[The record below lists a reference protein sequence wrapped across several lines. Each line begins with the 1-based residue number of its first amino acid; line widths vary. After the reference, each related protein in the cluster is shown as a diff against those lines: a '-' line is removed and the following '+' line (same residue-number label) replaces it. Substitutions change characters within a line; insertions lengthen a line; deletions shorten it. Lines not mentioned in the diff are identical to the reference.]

1 MQRKELSKSQKKD
14 MQYPLNSSTLCTSC
28 SSSQAAITDPES
40 GETICGTCGMVITDK
55 IEDTIHPEQRM
66 HTFEVGNKKARTG
79 APSSLARHDRG
90 LTTVIGRSDKDASGQ
105 KIDSSTRST
114 FERLRTWESRI
125 QVNSSTD
132 RNLSK
137 AFSQLHLLKDKL
149 GLSNAI
155 VEKTAYIYRK
165 AEEKKLAKGRSI
177 IAILASALYIACRET
192 ETSRTIKDIAMES
205 NIKSKE
211 IARNYRL
218 LISELDIRVPIAD
231 PLKYTA
237 KIANTAKLS
246 EKTKRYA
253 FDTMNEV
260 IKKEIPAGKHP
271 SSLAAT
277 VLYLACKKSGERISQ
292 DNLAHAA
299 GITGVTIRARLK
311 ELTRSIQ
318 LN

>member
-1 MQRKELSKSQKKD
+1 
-14 MQYPLNSSTLCTSC
+14 
-28 SSSQAAITDPES
+28 
-40 GETICGTCGMVITDK
+40 MVIFDK
-55 IEDTIHPEQRM
+55 IEDTIHPERRM
-66 HTFEVGNKKARTG
+66 HTFEDVDKRARTG
-79 APSSLARHDRG
+79 APSSLARHDMG
-90 LTTVIGRSDKDASGQ
+90 LSTIIGRSDNDANGQ
-105 KIDSSTRST
+105 KIVSSTRST
-114 FERLRTWESRI
+114 IERLRTWDSRI

-149 GLSNAI
+149 GLSDAI
-155 VEKTAYIYRK
+155 VEKTAYVYRK

-177 IAILASALYIACRET
+177 IAILGSALYIACRDT
-192 ETSRTIKDIAMES
+192 ETSRTIKDIALAS
-205 NIKSKE
+205 NIKPKD
-211 IARNYRL
+211 IARNYRV
-218 LISELDIRVPIAD
+218 LIRELDINVPMAD

-237 KIANTAKLS
+237 KIANTAKLG
-246 EKTKRYA
+246 EITKRHA
-253 FDTMNEV
+253 FNTMNEV

-271 SSLAAT
+271 ASLAAT

-311 ELTRSIQ
+311 ELTRA

>member
-1 MQRKELSKSQKKD
+1 MQD
-14 MQYPLNSSTLCTSC
+14 PLYSSTTICTSC
-28 SSSQAAITDPES
+28 SNSQAAITDPES
-40 GETICGTCGMVITDK
+40 GETICGNCGVVITDK
-55 IEDTIHPEQRM
+55 TEDIIIHQEG
-66 HTFEVGNKKARTG
+66 HAATFEEANKKARTG

-90 LTTVIGRSDKDASGQ
+90 LATIIGTSDRDATGQ
-105 KIDSSTRST
+105 KIANSTRST
-114 FERLRTWESRI
+114 FERLRIWDSRI
-125 QVNSSTD
+125 RVSSSTD

-137 AFSQLHLLKDKL
+137 AFSELHLLKDKL
-149 GLSNAI
+149 GLSDAI

-177 IAILASALYIACRET
+177 IAMLASALYIACRET
-192 ETSRTIKDIAMES
+192 ETSRTIKNIAMAS
-205 NIKSKE
+205 NIKPKD
-211 IARNYRL
+211 IARNYRV

-246 EKTKRYA
+246 EKTKRHA
-253 FDTMNEV
+253 FNTMNEV

-271 SSLAAT
+271 ASLAAT
-277 VLYLACKKSGERISQ
+277 VLYVACKKTGEHISQ
-292 DNLAHAA
+292 DNLAEAA

-311 ELTRSIQ
+311 ELTRSLE

>member
-1 MQRKELSKSQKKD
+1 VQRKELSKSQKLD
-14 MQYPLNSSTLCTSC
+14 MQYPFHSSRICTNC
-28 SSSQAAITDPES
+28 SSYQTAITDPES
-40 GETICGTCGMVITDK
+40 GEIICSNCGMIISDK
-55 IEDTIHPEQRM
+55 IEDTIHPERRM
-66 HTFEVGNKKARTG
+66 HTFEDVDKRARIG
-79 APSSLARHDRG
+79 APSSLARHDMG
-90 LTTVIGRSDKDASGQ
+90 LSTTIGRSDNDANGQ
-105 KIDSSTRST
+105 KIVSSTRST
-114 FERLRTWESRI
+114 FERLRTWDSRI

-149 GLSNAI
+149 GLSDAI

-177 IAILASALYIACRET
+177 IAILASALYIACRDT
-192 ETSRTIKDIAMES
+192 ETSRTIKDIALAS
-205 NIKSKE
+205 NIKPKD
-211 IARNYRL
+211 IARNYRV
-218 LISELDIRVPIAD
+218 LIRELDISVPIAD

-246 EKTKRYA
+246 EITKRHA

-271 SSLAAT
+271 ASLAAT

-311 ELTRSIQ
+311 ELTRSFE

>member
-1 MQRKELSKSQKKD
+1 
-14 MQYPLNSSTLCTSC
+14 MQYPLYSSSTTICTGC

-40 GETICGTCGMVITDK
+40 GEIICSNCGIVITDK
-55 IEDTIHPEQRM
+55 TEDIIHQEGRVS
-66 HTFEVGNKKARTG
+66 TFEESNKKARTG

-90 LTTVIGRSDKDASGQ
+90 LATIIGTIDKDANGQ
-105 KIDSSTRST
+105 KIVNSTHYT
-114 FERLRTWESRI
+114 FERLRIWDSRI

-132 RNLSK
+132 RNLLK
-137 AFSQLHLLKDKL
+137 AFSELHLLKDKL
-149 GLSNAI
+149 GLSDAI

-177 IAILASALYIACRET
+177 IAMLASALYIACRET
-192 ETSRTIKDIAMES
+192 ETFRTIKDIAMAS
-205 NIKSKE
+205 NIKSKD

-218 LISELDIRVPIAD
+218 LISELDIKVPIAD

-253 FDTMNEV
+253 FNTMNEV
-260 IKKEIPAGKHP
+260 VKKEIPAGKRP
-271 SSLAAT
+271 ASLAAT
-277 VLYLACKKSGERISQ
+277 VLYVACKKTGEHISQ
-292 DNLAHAA
+292 DNLAEAA

-311 ELTRSIQ
+311 ELTRSLE

>member
-1 MQRKELSKSQKKD
+1 
-14 MQYPLNSSTLCTSC
+14 MQYPFHSSRICTNC
-28 SSSQAAITDPES
+28 SSYQTAITDPES
-40 GETICGTCGMVITDK
+40 GEIICSNCGMIISDK
-55 IEDTIHPEQRM
+55 IEDTIHPERRM
-66 HTFEVGNKKARTG
+66 HTFEDVDKRARTG
-79 APSSLARHDRG
+79 APSSLARHDMG
-90 LTTVIGRSDKDASGQ
+90 LSTTIGRSDNDANGQ
-105 KIDSSTRST
+105 KIVSSTRST
-114 FERLRTWESRI
+114 FERLRTWDSRI

-149 GLSNAI
+149 GLSDVI

-177 IAILASALYIACRET
+177 IAILASALYIACRDT
-192 ETSRTIKDIAMES
+192 ETSRTIKDIALAS
-205 NIKSKE
+205 NIKPKD
-211 IARNYRL
+211 IARNYRV
-218 LISELDIRVPIAD
+218 LIRELDISVPIAD

-246 EKTKRYA
+246 EITKRHA

-260 IKKEIPAGKHP
+260 IKREIPAGKHP
-271 SSLAAT
+271 ASLAAT

-292 DNLAHAA
+292 DYLAHAA

-311 ELTRSIQ
+311 ELTRSFE

>member
-14 MQYPLNSSTLCTSC
+14 MQHPIHSSRICTNC
-28 SSSQAAITDPES
+28 SSYQAAITDPNS
-40 GETICGTCGMVITDK
+40 GEIVCSDCGMVISEK
-55 IEDTIHPEQRM
+55 IEDNIHLERRM
-66 HTFEVGNKKARTG
+66 HTLEDVDKIARTG
-79 APSSLARHDRG
+79 APSSLARHDMG
-90 LTTVIGRSDKDASGQ
+90 LSTVIGRSDNDASGQ

-114 FERLRTWESRI
+114 FERLRTWDSRI
-125 QVNSSTD
+125 LVNSSTD

-149 GLSNAI
+149 GLSDAV

-177 IAILASALYIACRET
+177 IAILASALYIACRDT
-192 ETSRTIKDIAMES
+192 ETSRTIKDIALAS
-205 NIKSKE
+205 DIKPKD
-211 IARNYRL
+211 IARNYRV
-218 LISELDIRVPIAD
+218 LIRELDISVPIAD

-237 KIANTAKLS
+237 KIANTAKLG
-246 EKTKRYA
+246 EITKRHA
-253 FDTMNEV
+253 FNTMNEV

-271 SSLAAT
+271 ASLAAT

-292 DNLAHAA
+292 ENLAHAA

-311 ELTRSIQ
+311 ELTRSIE

>member
-1 MQRKELSKSQKKD
+1 
-14 MQYPLNSSTLCTSC
+14 
-28 SSSQAAITDPES
+28 
-40 GETICGTCGMVITDK
+40 MVISDK
-55 IEDTIHPEQRM
+55 TEDIIHQEGRAS
-66 HTFEVGNKKARTG
+66 TFEEANKKARTG

-90 LTTVIGRSDKDASGQ
+90 LATIIGRSDKDASGQ
-105 KIDSSTRST
+105 KIVNSTRST
-114 FERLRTWESRI
+114 FERLRTWDSRI

-137 AFSQLHLLKDKL
+137 AFSELHLLKDKL
-149 GLSNAI
+149 GLSDAI

-165 AEEKKLAKGRSI
+165 AEEKKLARGRSI
-177 IAILASALYIACRET
+177 IAMLASALYIACRET
-192 ETSRTIKDIAMES
+192 ETSRTIKDIAMAS
-205 NIKSKE
+205 NIKPKD

-231 PLKYTA
+231 PLKYTS

-246 EKTKRYA
+246 EKTKRQA
-253 FDTMNEV
+253 FNTMNEA

-271 SSLAAT
+271 ASLAAT
-277 VLYLACKKSGERISQ
+277 VLYVACKKTGEHISQ
-292 DNLAHAA
+292 ENLAEAA

-311 ELTRSIQ
+311 ELTRSLE